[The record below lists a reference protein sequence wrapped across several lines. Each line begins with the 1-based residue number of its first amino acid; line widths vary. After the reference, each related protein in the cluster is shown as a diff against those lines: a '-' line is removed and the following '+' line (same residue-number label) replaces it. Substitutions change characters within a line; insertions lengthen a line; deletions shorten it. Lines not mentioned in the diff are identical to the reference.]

1 MNSNVSDM
9 LSQQQQNLQQL
20 HSLQQQTKS
29 ITSREQSLF
38 YGNQQP
44 QQQVSTPYSQQQ
56 SQFYPQQPQPQVN
69 HQSTPYPLDNY
80 SPADNFQN
88 PQQQQPQ
95 PQPQPQTSVTTATLT
110 SAPRQSNSFTNART
124 LDHLLQQQQVQTSSL
139 TSASAL
145 NRPRTSMQ
153 SQRTNQQQDPR
164 SPLVVLMPSTANPTE
179 VLAQRFAAWRSVIR
193 SILVYMTETVSI
205 QDEIVRQQLRLSHAV
220 NFPFFAT
227 ENQHQPTTAEEKAI
241 QKFFLPLG
249 NGSIQDLPSILTQY
263 HSQMASAA
271 SKASKELTNEVLP
284 RLEDLR
290 RDLLVKIKEIKGL
303 QSDFKNSCNKE
314 LQQTKQDL
322 KGFQDSIEEA
332 RYGTARQDP
341 YLAKIILDKQIK
353 RQLTEEN
360 FLHEAF
366 NNLQSSGRELEKV
379 VVMEIQNALT
389 IYARILGQE
398 AQLVFDILI
407 SKLDMGFFNKEP
419 IFEWD
424 NFVSKD
430 PNFVEPDLPMRHM
443 KDIVYRNQFDPLT
456 NEVKSGF
463 LERRSKFLKSYSKG
477 FYVLTPSFLHEFKTG
492 DRKKD
497 LVPVMSL
504 SLNDCTVAEHSKKG
518 SSDHKF
524 ILHAKQ
530 NGIIHR
536 GHNWVFRAESY
547 ESMMS
552 WFNDI
557 KKLTST
563 ANPLE
568 KANFV
573 SQKLNLD
580 NNGRPK
586 NRNSVASSIRQPRQS
601 SFPPNLDE
609 NTNTN
614 TTVSIPDTNY
624 KDGMVRPQSPINPQV
639 DESQQMQPQTYTGN
653 IYVETS
659 GNAGIS
665 VPTSSASK
673 REVQRSPSQYMSSP
687 QQPRTSQQ
695 YSLQE
700 TSSKIV

>member
-1 MNSNVSDM
+1 MSKHNTMNSNVSDM

-69 HQSTPYPLDNY
+69 HQSIPYPLDNY

-360 FLHEAF
+360 FLHEASF
-366 NNLQSSGRELEKV
+366 QQLAELWKG
-379 VVMEIQNALT
+379 I
-389 IYARILGQE
+389 G
-398 AQLVFDILI
+398 
-407 SKLDMGFFNKEP
+407 
-419 IFEWD
+419 
-424 NFVSKD
+424 
-430 PNFVEPDLPMRHM
+430 
-443 KDIVYRNQFDPLT
+443 
-456 NEVKSGF
+456 KSRCHGNP
-463 LERRSKFLKSYSKG
+463 ER
-477 FYVLTPSFLHEFKTG
+477 
-492 DRKKD
+492 
-497 LVPVMSL
+497 
-504 SLNDCTVAEHSKKG
+504 
-518 SSDHKF
+518 
-524 ILHAKQ
+524 
-530 NGIIHR
+530 
-536 GHNWVFRAESY
+536 
-547 ESMMS
+547 
-552 WFNDI
+552 
-557 KKLTST
+557 
-563 ANPLE
+563 
-568 KANFV
+568 
-573 SQKLNLD
+573 
-580 NNGRPK
+580 
-586 NRNSVASSIRQPRQS
+586 
-601 SFPPNLDE
+601 
-609 NTNTN
+609 
-614 TTVSIPDTNY
+614 TNY
-624 KDGMVRPQSPINPQV
+624 LCPYSRPRS
-639 DESQQMQPQTYTGN
+639 
-653 IYVETS
+653 
-659 GNAGIS
+659 
-665 VPTSSASK
+665 PTS
-673 REVQRSPSQYMSSP
+673 V
-687 QQPRTSQQ
+687 
-695 YSLQE
+695 
-700 TSSKIV
+700 